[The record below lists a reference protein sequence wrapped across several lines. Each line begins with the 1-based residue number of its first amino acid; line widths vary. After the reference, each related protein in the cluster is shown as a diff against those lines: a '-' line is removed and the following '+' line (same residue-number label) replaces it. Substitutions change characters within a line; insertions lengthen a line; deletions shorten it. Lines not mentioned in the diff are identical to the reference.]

1 MDRRSFLKRS
11 IVASAAA
18 ALALVIDS
26 RNVFLQAIDQAG
38 AVQKTPRGKT
48 SNISANRLIYGG
60 NLFNGYGRGRESVD
74 VSELRLQ
81 RIRLSQMGFL
91 AGWAADSNLP
101 TQQFC

>member
-1 MDRRSFLKRS
+1 MKRS